1 MRLILYQDPGDE
13 HNWRTLNAPN
23 SHRIFHY
30 GNWRALHHLL
40 IATHGLCPPVPM
52 VRDAMESVLLPD
64 DVVLGTCS
72 HTLLVQCLLTINV
85 TSLSHLKMAYFWL
98 DLGTEWQLYF
108 HCFVYR
114 YPLSTSSSW
123 R

>member
-1 MRLILYQDPGDE
+1 
-13 HNWRTLNAPN
+13 
-23 SHRIFHY
+23 
-30 GNWRALHHLL
+30 
-40 IATHGLCPPVPM
+40 
-52 VRDAMESVLLPD
+52 MESVLLPD
-64 DVVLGTCS
+64 DDVLDTCS
-72 HTLLVQCLLTINV
+72 HTLLVQCLLTINVIV

-98 DLGTEWQLYF
+98 DLGTDWQLDF